1 MQEIEKVNIQSTAG
15 TMHHIFER
23 ISYTPWYA
31 IAEFVDNS
39 SQSFFSNMDNMPDV
53 DHVTINIDYDSQ
65 NEVLT
70 ITDNAYGM
78 NHEELIEALYA
89 ECGVGKKYGR
99 NEFGMGMKTAAGWF
113 GNKWS
118 ITTVQYNSGK
128 KYTAVVDKETLENDI
143 PVYFEETSMEEHG
156 TVIKIEKLTKKLSSP
171 RTIAKI
177 KDVLSSMYRRDISS
191 GKVDLQYRGGSFHF
205 EEYPILKSFRGKD
218 WKRDVDFKFEWSGK
232 EYHVTGFVAIM
243 NPGGYS
249 KAGFALFRRDRVIIG
264 GPDANYK
271 PKEIYVQDQSQIALK
286 LFGELNMDDFP
297 VNQAKDGFVW
307 DDGLE
312 YEFLSAL
319 KNNISD
325 YIKIA
330 DMAKK
335 ARNEEKEISPKLP
348 DKVQEEVQKHLDTLN
363 EEKTEEE
370 NADNLTHEVE
380 ELEPSL
386 PEENEQTHRDDY
398 SEFVSD
404 IKERETIDD
413 ETIVGKTRSY
423 TIKLNEVRTL
433 TLEVDWSIHHNR
445 YWVDVE
451 QKSQDELKVIVN
463 IDHPFFR
470 PYSNQEDFKIV
481 LEKFVISFIV
491 AEVMAKMT
499 SDQEG
504 YIYYKAIR
512 DKMND
517 YLKKMGDE

>member
-39 SQSFFSNMDNMPDV
+39 SQSYFSNIDKILDV

-65 NEVLT
+65 NEILT

-78 NHEELIEALYA
+78 NHDELIEALYA

-118 ITTVQYNSGK
+118 ISSVQYGSGK
-128 KYTAVVDKETLENDI
+128 RYTAVVDKKTLENDI
-143 PVYFEETSMEEHG
+143 PVFFEDASFDEHG
-156 TVIKIEKLTKKLSSP
+156 TVIKIEKLTKKLASP
-171 RTIAKI
+171 RTISKI

-191 GKVDLQYRGGSFHF
+191 GQVDLQYRGGSFSF

-218 WKRDVDFKFEWSGK
+218 WKKEVDFSFEWAGK
-232 EYHVTGFVAIM
+232 EYHVDGFVAIM

-271 PKEIYVQDQSQIALK
+271 PKEIFVQDQSQIALK

-312 YEFLSAL
+312 YEFVMAL

-348 DKVQEEVQKHLDTLN
+348 EKVQEEVQKHLDTLTN
-363 EEKTEEE
+363 D
-370 NADNLTHEVE
+370 NAETADEQSGQVQME
-380 ELEPSL
+380 PELK
-386 PEENEQTHRDDY
+386 PESGASADSFQ
-398 SEFVSD
+398 EFVND
-404 IKERETIDD
+404 IHARDEIDD
-413 ETIVGKTRSY
+413 EKIIGATRTYKIPLNDIKT
-423 TIKLNEVRTL
+423 LN
-433 TLEVDWSIHHNR
+433 LEVDWSIHHNR

-451 QKSQDELKVIVN
+451 QKSPDEIKVIIN

-470 PYSNQEDFKIV
+470 PYSNQEDFKVV

-517 YLKKMGDE
+517 YLKRMGEE